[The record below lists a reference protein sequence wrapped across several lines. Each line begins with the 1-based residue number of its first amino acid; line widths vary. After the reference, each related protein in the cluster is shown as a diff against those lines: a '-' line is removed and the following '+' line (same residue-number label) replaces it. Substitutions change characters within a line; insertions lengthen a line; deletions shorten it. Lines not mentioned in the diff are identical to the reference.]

1 MLSLSKQAKALG
13 NARDRLTLRQ
23 TQGRQWGGYTGR
35 HRYQADEGLMAGVS
49 DVLKTAEY
57 NQNSAIQA
65 VQVSSHDNGKVQSLW
80 Y

>member
-1 MLSLSKQAKALG
+1 MPQEANAWG
-13 NARDRLTLRQ
+13 NAQDRLT
-23 TQGRQWGGYTGR
+23 WGGYTGR